1 MSTALEV
8 RDINKRFGSVHA
20 IADVSFEV
28 TEGEVVSLVGPS
40 GCGKSTL
47 LRIVAGLETQYTGEV
62 IVAGARVEG
71 PSSAVG
77 VVFQEPRLMP
87 WLTVRENISFGVR
100 GKVQA
105 GDVEA
110 LAEQVGL
117 GDFLDALPR
126 QLSGGMAQRVAIARG
141 LITRPALLLLDEPFS
156 AVDAFTRMHL
166 QELLLEIGAKRGTT
180 MLLVTH
186 DVDEALYLSD
196 RIAVM
201 SPRPG
206 GVQTEVAV
214 SLARPRDR
222 RSQVLSSLKAD
233 VLTALFY
240 EVVAEPQQRSVSPW
254 F

>member
-1 MSTALEV
+1 MANALDV
-8 RDINKRFGSVHA
+8 SQVSKQYAGVQAVS
-20 IADVSFEV
+20 DVSFCIAP
-28 TEGEVVSLVGPS
+28 GEVVSLVGPS

-47 LRIVAGLETQYTGEV
+47 LRMVAGLDRDFTGTV
-62 IVAGARVEG
+62 QVAGRPLNG
-71 PSSAVG
+71 PSPQVG

-87 WLTVRENISFGVR
+87 WLTVRENIAFGLRTQVD
-100 GKVQA
+100 GAEVT
-105 GDVEA
+105 A

-117 GDFLDALPR
+117 GAFLDALPR

-141 LITRPALLLLDEPFS
+141 LIASPALLLLDEPFS

-166 QELLLEIGAKRGTT
+166 QELLLEVGRRRGTS

-196 RIAVM
+196 RIVVL

-206 GVQTEVAV
+206 RVQTEVAV
-214 SLARPRDR
+214 PLARPRDR
-222 RSQVLSSLKAD
+222 RAPALASLKAD

-240 EVVAEPQQRSVSPW
+240 EVAAPQKRAVSPW